1 MYSLQS
7 SSKCHSQF
15 WIMLDSWRGPFLGPW
30 WWRVW
35 QSWNF
40 PHQRRK
46 ICQVAASCTW
56 NGSIHVLNTCIFLN
70 IYKGIFWDTLCIQ
83 YQRYWNRIS
92 SNYLITMI
100 NPTFVLFWVNL
111 SIPEN
116 PDCISNITLNQIKPL
131 ISHLLVSTKSRLS
144 ILWTTGLQT
153 TPQCSQCMA
162 PKCFCVRLF

>member
-1 MYSLQS
+1 MSFAILN
-7 SSKCHSQF
+7 HVG
-15 WIMLDSWRGPFLGPW
+15 LLTGPF
-30 WWRVW
+30 
-35 QSWNF
+35 SWPLMMKSLTELKF
-40 PHQRRK
+40 STSKKEDLPSR
-46 ICQVAASCTW
+46 STW

-111 SIPEN
+111 SIPKN

-162 PKCFCVRLF
+162 PKCFCVRLFLKNQ